1 MGSTEARYPTPTRR
15 RTSRYPSDTPT
26 TALPRRA
33 RVSPQRA
40 FCALTSGFWT
50 VTLSWLGVSVVGGWR
65 TTGWAM
71 GRVWLPRGP
80 VMEMDRRGELA
91 DVEERGMEWAGRV
104 RVTLVGMVRGAEP
117 M

>member
-1 MGSTEARYPTPTRR
+1 
-15 RTSRYPSDTPT
+15 
-26 TALPRRA
+26 
-33 RVSPQRA
+33 
-40 FCALTSGFWT
+40 
-50 VTLSWLGVSVVGGWR
+50 
-65 TTGWAM
+65 M

-104 RVTLVGMVRGAEP
+104 RVTLEGMVRGAEP